1 MDIRVTTADRPDATL
16 PPTSVD
22 EPPADTTAIDEQVG
36 AMFRTPQAP
45 GRVLLPTQ
53 SGALHDVATAPV
65 QLGAV
70 GLAGNAI
77 HGGTVMPLMQREFE
91 PLPNLANA
99 TVIARNTVVPDGR
112 EIANLSAVPDLP
124 ASSLHLAS
132 AFVIP
137 PDTGRPVVPSQ
148 VNTVV
153 EQPPVDAPPPE
164 QPPESPPPPPQPP
177 SFGQAA
183 RTLYNW
189 MDTDPS
195 MQGKNL
201 SYDDVVALAGDES
214 APPEL
219 RAAAQAMTA
228 DGGAQFKDRLGG
240 KDNIASGNDFAK
252 FVANDDSTPLSDAD
266 IQTVA
271 VLGRHQKDLPK
282 HEKDIQAKI
291 DDPKTPEDL
300 RQALQ
305 QMQKNPSLMAMIDA
319 GKNGKVDGK
328 FSGQDITRLT
338 ERRGEIREFNQQQ
351 AAIFVDNYIPSDD
364 TEENPKPRPMTQN
377 DAMRELYRYSDYL
390 TKNISHET
398 LEDIVNGTGGV
409 GKAPPQVIAAAQ
421 YMLKHP
427 DAWSQ
432 VAPGGS
438 ISRGHLCDAIAQD
451 INLNPDERE
460 TIKTLQDNR
469 GTFFDGGTLNRD
481 KLQKIANDPNASE
494 AVKKAANQLLNDP
507 LLFGMLDNGKRGHS
521 GDPLHAADD
530 GKISGDDLDKFVDK
544 LKTRNDPPPEVP
556 PSHEPAT
563 PEAQAAASAMSAG
576 IQDQPEVKKSKGG
589 GFMKF
594 LQGVLKVFSK
604 IVEIVGQVVSAVVKI
619 IPGVGNLIAGA
630 ISVGSSFISGQL
642 KVASVA
648 AGGGSKEEIRAA
660 EKEAGLD
667 LAGAAIGG
675 IGVPGAGAFVKGAV
689 NVAEDAVE
697 AGATRTV
704 KEVLPEAIKDTAKDQ
719 VTDVVYGEADK
730 AYHKAANG

>member
-1 MDIRVTTADRPDATL
+1 MDLRITAERPDATL

-22 EPPADTTAIDEQVG
+22 EPPADTTAIDDQVG
-36 AMFRTPQAP
+36 ALFRTPQAP
-45 GRVLLPTQ
+45 GRILLPVQGNAPQMLPTPVGTVLPLSQ
-53 SGALHDVATAPV
+53 HGPV
-65 QLGAV
+65 QFVSLQRDPTLVAA
-70 GLAGNAI
+70 GLEDPA
-77 HGGTVMPLMQREFE
+77 
-91 PLPNLANA
+91 
-99 TVIARNTVVPDGR
+99 
-112 EIANLSAVPDLP
+112 DLP
-124 ASSLHLAS
+124 IDLSEYGVSPPVTLPVVRETLPVHVS
-132 AFVIP
+132 TGFVIP
-137 PDTGRPVVPSQ
+137 PDNKTLETPPDLTPVPDRLP
-148 VNTVV
+148 VNAVETPPV
-153 EQPPVDAPPPE
+153 EQPPEPPPQE
-164 QPPESPPPPPQPP
+164 PPPPPT
-177 SFGQAA
+177 FGEGT
-183 RTLYNW
+183 RTVYNW
-189 MDTDPS
+189 MKTDPS
-195 MQGKNL
+195 MQGKML
-201 SYDDVVALAGDES
+201 SYDDVVALANNEN
-214 APPEL
+214 APPDL

-228 DGGAQFKDRLGG
+228 DGGATFKDKLGG
-240 KDNIASGNDFAK
+240 KDNIADTKDFAK
-252 FVANDDSTPLSDAD
+252 FIANDDTTPLSDAD

-282 HEKDIQAKI
+282 NEKDIQAKI
-291 DDPKTPEDL
+291 DDPKTPDDL

-305 QMQKNPSLMAMIDA
+305 QMQKNPSLIAMIDA

-328 FSGQDITRLT
+328 FSGKDIERLT

-351 AAIFVDNYIPSDD
+351 AAIFVDNYIPSDE
-364 TEENPKPRPMTQN
+364 TEENPKPRPMTGN

-390 TKNISHET
+390 PKHISRET
-398 LEDIVNGTGGV
+398 LEDIVNGTGNM
-409 GKAPPQVIAAAQ
+409 GKMPPQVIAAAQ
-421 YMLKHP
+421 YMLQHP

-432 VAPGGS
+432 VAPNGS

-469 GTFFDGGTLNRD
+469 STFFGDGTMNRE

-530 GKISGDDLDKFVDK
+530 GKISGDDLDKFVGR
-544 LKTRNDPPPEVP
+544 LKTKDQPPPEIP
-556 PSHEPAT
+556 PSHEPTT
-563 PEAQAAASAMSAG
+563 PEAQAATYAMQAG
-576 IQDQPEVKKSKGG
+576 IQDQPEEKKSKGG

-604 IVEIVGQVVSAVVKI
+604 IVEIVGQIVSAVVKI

-667 LAGAAIGG
+667 LAGAAISG
-675 IGVPGAGAFVKGAV
+675 IGVPGMGAVVRGGV
-689 NVAEDAVE
+689 NVAEHAIE

-719 VTDVVYGEADK
+719 VTDAAYNEADK
-730 AYHKAANG
+730 AYHKAVNG

>member
-1 MDIRVTTADRPDATL
+1 MDLRITAERPDANL
-16 PPTSVD
+16 PPTSVE
-22 EPPADTTAIDEQVG
+22 EPPADTTAIDNQVG
-36 AMFRTPQAP
+36 ALFRSPLALGTLPVHTGVLPEAPPPVINLSEYGVRPQMLPVLPDKTEIVPNLDVPAGLPLHVTTGFVIHPGIQTPQ
-45 GRVLLPTQ
+45 
-53 SGALHDVATAPV
+53 
-65 QLGAV
+65 
-70 GLAGNAI
+70 
-77 HGGTVMPLMQREFE
+77 
-91 PLPNLANA
+91 
-99 TVIARNTVVPDGR
+99 
-112 EIANLSAVPDLP
+112 
-124 ASSLHLAS
+124 
-132 AFVIP
+132 IP
-137 PDTGRPVVPSQ
+137 QTPMKVD
-148 VNTVV
+148 TVV
-153 EQPPVDAPPPE
+153 EQPPVDAAEAPPDEAPPEQTPE
-164 QPPESPPPPPQPP
+164 QPPRPP
-177 SFGQAA
+177 SFGEAS
-183 RTLYNW
+183 RTVYNW
-189 MDTDPS
+189 MSTDPS

-201 SYDDVVALAGDES
+201 SYDDVVAIANDEN

-219 RAAAQAMTA
+219 RAAAQALTA
-228 DGGAQFKDRLGG
+228 DGGAQFKEQLGG
-240 KDNIASGNDFAK
+240 KDNIASGKDFAK
-252 FVANDDSTPLSDAD
+252 FIANDDSTPLSDAD

-282 HEKDIQAKI
+282 NEKDIQAKI
-291 DDPKTPEDL
+291 DDPKTPDDL

-328 FSGQDITRLT
+328 FSGQDIERLT
-338 ERRGEIREFNQQQ
+338 ERRGEIREFNKQQ
-351 AAIFVDNYIPSDD
+351 AAIFVDNYIPSDESD
-364 TEENPKPRPMTQN
+364 KDAKPRPMTGN

-390 TKNISHET
+390 PKNISRET
-398 LEDIVNGTGGV
+398 LEDIVNGTGNM
-409 GKAPPQVIAAAQ
+409 GKMPPQVIAAAQ
-421 YMLKHP
+421 YMLQHQ

-432 VAPGGS
+432 VAPNGS
-438 ISRGHLCDAIAQD
+438 LSRAHLCDAIAQD

-469 GTFFDGGTLNRD
+469 STFFGDGTMNRD
-481 KLQKIANDPNASE
+481 KLKKIANDPNASE

-507 LLFGMLDNGKRGHS
+507 MLFGMLDNGKRGHS
-521 GDPLHAADD
+521 GDLIHAADD
-530 GKISGDDLDKFVDK
+530 GKISGEDLDKFVGK
-544 LKTRNDPPPEVP
+544 LKTKDQPPPEIP
-556 PSHEPAT
+556 PSHEPTT
-563 PEAQAAASAMSAG
+563 PEAEAAAGAMKAG
-576 IQDQPEVKKSKGG
+576 IQDQPEEKKSKGG

-648 AGGGSKEEIRAA
+648 AGGGSKDEIRAA

-689 NVAEDAVE
+689 HVAEDAVE

-719 VTDVVYGEADK
+719 VTDVAYNEADK
-730 AYHKAANG
+730 AYHKAVNG

>member
-1 MDIRVTTADRPDATL
+1 MMELRITADRPDTTL
-16 PPTSVD
+16 PPTTVD

-45 GRVLLPTQ
+45 GRVLLPVQ
-53 SGALHDVATAPV
+53 GNAPQVLAAPV
-65 QLGAV
+65 MM
-70 GLAGNAI
+70 
-77 HGGTVMPLMQREFE
+77 MPLSQHGPAQFLA
-91 PLPNLANA
+91 LPRDPS
-99 TVIARNTVVPDGR
+99 VIAAGLDDPAELPID
-112 EIANLSAVPDLP
+112 LSAYGVSAPLTLPSAPLTP
-124 ASSLHLAS
+124 ASPIHVNTGL
-132 AFVIP
+132 VIP
-137 PDTGRPVVPSQ
+137 PGTERPAVPAQVTTAVVD
-148 VNTVV
+148 
-153 EQPPVDAPPPE
+153 QPPVETPPADAPPVETPPQ
-164 QPPESPPPPPQPP
+164 QPPEPP

-183 RTLYNW
+183 RTVYNW

-195 MQGKNL
+195 MQGKML
-201 SYDDVVALAGDES
+201 SYDDVVALANNEN

-219 RAAAQAMTA
+219 RAAAQALTA
-228 DGGAQFKDRLGG
+228 DGGAQFKDHLGG
-240 KDNIASGNDFAK
+240 KDNIANGSDFAK
-252 FVANDDSTPLSDAD
+252 FIANDDSTPLSDAD
-266 IQTVA
+266 IQTIA

-282 HEKDIQAKI
+282 NEKDIQAKI
-291 DDPKTPEDL
+291 DDPKTPDDL

-305 QMQKNPSLMAMIDA
+305 QMQKNPSLIAMVDA

-328 FSGQDITRLT
+328 FSGKDIERLT

-377 DAMRELYRYSDYL
+377 DAMREMYRYSDYL
-390 TKNISHET
+390 PKNISRET
-398 LEDIVNGTGGV
+398 LEDIVSGTGGM
-409 GKAPPQVIAAAQ
+409 GKMPPQVIAAAQ
-421 YMLKHP
+421 YMLQHP
-427 DAWSQ
+427 DAFAQ
-432 VAPGGS
+432 IAPGGS
-438 ISRGHLCDAIAQD
+438 ISRGHLCDAISHE

-469 GTFFDGGTLNRD
+469 GTFFDGGTMNRD

-521 GDPLHAADD
+521 GDPIHAADD
-530 GKISGDDLDKFVDK
+530 GKISEADLDKFVGN
-544 LKTRNDPPPEVP
+544 LKTKDQPPPEIP
-556 PSHEPAT
+556 PSHEPTT
-563 PEAQAAASAMSAG
+563 PEAQAAAGAMIAG
-576 IQDQPEVKKSKGG
+576 TQDQPEEKKSKGG

-604 IVEIVGQVVSAVVKI
+604 IVEIVGQIVSAVVKI

-630 ISVGSSFISGQL
+630 ISVGTSFVSGQL

-648 AGGGSKEEIRAA
+648 AGGGSKAEIEAA

-667 LAGAAIGG
+667 LAGAAISG

-689 NVAEDAVE
+689 NVAESAVE
-697 AGATRTV
+697 GAATRTV

-719 VTDVVYGEADK
+719 VTDVAYNEADK
-730 AYHKAANG
+730 AYHKATAG